1 MVKWVEQSQESSSGV
16 AEVTRQNHFGHVLLQ
31 EYSPLYVYTLDI
43 PFLLHPPPSLLHAP
57 SLLKMA
63 GIRGAPFE
71 E

>member
-16 AEVTRQNHFGHVLLQ
+16 GEATRQNHFGHVLL
-31 EYSPLYVYTLDI
+31 EECSPNVYTLDI
-43 PFLLHPPPSLLHAP
+43 PFFYTLLPP